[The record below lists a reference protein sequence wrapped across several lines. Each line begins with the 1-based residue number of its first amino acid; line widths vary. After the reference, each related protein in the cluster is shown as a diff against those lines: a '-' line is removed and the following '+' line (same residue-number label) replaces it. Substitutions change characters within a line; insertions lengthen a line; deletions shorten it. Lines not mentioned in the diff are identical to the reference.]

1 MTLSILF
8 ILKTILYMNITT
20 VEFNQLSIFL
30 ITYMITLLIISLIDQ
45 TKLKYKNGII
55 IIFYS
60 LISFIMF
67 VDVIYYMQF
76 ASLPS
81 VAMLSQTKQ
90 LTAVGDSIKYLVDIK
105 NLLLILDIPILILI
119 FLYKIDK
126 VKCPVLKKVRTYI
139 ILGILALAVIYV
151 NITDQNQSIKAQE
164 FYSFHAIDVVNNMS
178 KVFSKEVNT
187 RLTEEDINE
196 LKNRTE
202 IQEGKLSSLGKD
214 RNLIV
219 LQVESLQN
227 FVINMEYE
235 GQEVTPNLNKLI
247 KDSSSVYYDKYY
259 QLIGR
264 GNTSDAE
271 FVSHNSMYP
280 SMEEPSYVQYENNK
294 FYGLPWLLRDNGYT
308 AWAMHGYKKEFWNR
322 EKAYIAQG
330 FQRFIS
336 EEDYEFEETIG
347 FGLRDED
354 FLKQSIEYIKEMDNM
369 DENPFYAFL
378 ITLTSHAPYKMSE
391 EYHGL
396 NLNEKHKD
404 TLLGNYLQSIHYT
417 DKYIGEFIENLKE
430 TGIYEESVIA
440 LYGDHFAISSTQK
453 EVQDMMS
460 EFLGQ
465 HYDFDTM
472 MNIPLII
479 NIPGETIKETIST
492 VGSPLD
498 FYPTIMNIMGY
509 KNEKGLVF
517 GRDLTNYT
525 GNNFVAPQTYMLKG
539 SFIDKDTLFVVSRD
553 GIFEHSRAVN
563 KKTGKEVEVEQFREQ
578 YEKAIEEINKSEFIL
593 KKDILKI
600 YMENNG
606 QINLEQLEDIQIENK
621 ELIKAGD
628 YGSIE
633 DLEEDYNK
641 GYRLLALTLEWED
654 EDTIII
660 KNNTSKI
667 TMADLAKWV
676 RKKEDVYIVLRTMEE
691 NEDIFVKL
699 KEEYEEFRY
708 RFIPEIKYFDHY
720 IPVSYMG
727 FRNVIL
733 DISSGDYNE
742 NEIIDFLR
750 RYPNFGVTMSEPQ
763 LQSDLVKKIRELGVN
778 PYLDSITNEREL
790 KKLQRKGIFG
800 GFIK

>member
-1 MTLSILF
+1 MILSILF
-8 ILKTILYMNITT
+8 ILKTILYMNITK
-20 VEFNQLSIFL
+20 VEFNQLAIFL
-30 ITYMITLLIISLIDQ
+30 ITCMITLLIISLIDQ
-45 TKLKYKNGII
+45 SRFKYKNGII
-55 IIFYS
+55 IVFYS
-60 LISFIMF
+60 LVSFIMF

-119 FLYKIDK
+119 LLYKADK
-126 VKCPVLKKVRTYI
+126 IKFSISKKVRSYI
-139 ILGILALAVIYV
+139 ILGILALTVIYV
-151 NITDQNQSIKAQE
+151 NVTDQNQSVKAQE
-164 FYSFHAIDVVNNMS
+164 FYSFHAIDVANNIN

-247 KDSSSVYYDKYY
+247 NDSSSVYYDKYY

-271 FVSHNSMYP
+271 FVSHNSIYP

-294 FYGLPWLLRDNGYT
+294 FHGLPWMLRDNGYT
-308 AWAMHGYKKEFWNR
+308 TWAMHGYKKEFWNR
-322 EKAYIAQG
+322 EKAYVAQG
-330 FQRFIS
+330 FQRFVS
-336 EEDYEFEETIG
+336 EEDYQFEDTIG

-354 FLKQSIEYIKEMDNM
+354 FLKQSTEYIKELDSI

-396 NLNEKHKD
+396 NLNEEHSD
-404 TLLGNYLQSIHYT
+404 TLLGNYLQAIHYT

-430 TGIYEESVIA
+430 MGIYEESVIA

-460 EFLGQ
+460 QFLGQ
-465 HYDFDTM
+465 PYDFDSM
-472 MNIPLII
+472 MNVPLII

-509 KNEKGLVF
+509 KNEKGLIF

-553 GIFEHSRAVN
+553 GIFEHSRAIN
-563 KKTGKEVEVEQFREQ
+563 IKTGEELEVEQFREQ
-578 YEKAIEEINKSEFIL
+578 YERATEEINKSEFIL
-593 KKDILKI
+593 KKDVLGI
-600 YMENNG
+600 YMENQG
-606 QINLEQLEDIQIENK
+606 QINLSQLEDVQIENK
-621 ELIKAGD
+621 EFIKTGD

-641 GYRLLALTLEWED
+641 GYRLLAVTLEWED
-654 EDTIII
+654 EQKIII
-660 KNNTSKI
+660 KNNISKMTI
-667 TMADLAKWV
+667 ADLAKWA
-676 RKKEDVYIVLRTMEE
+676 REKEDVYIVLRTMEE
-691 NEDIFVKL
+691 DEDIFVKL

-708 RFIPEIKYFDHY
+708 RFIPEIKYFYHY

-727 FRNVIL
+727 FKNVIL
-733 DISSGDYNE
+733 DIRSENYNE
-742 NEIIDFLR
+742 NEIIDFLN
-750 RYPNFGVTMSEPQ
+750 RYPHFGVTIAEFQ
-763 LQSDLVKKIRELGVN
+763 LQSDLVKKISELGVN
-778 PYLDSITNEREL
+778 SYLDNITNEREL
-790 KKLQRKGIFG
+790 KKIQRKGIFG